1 MLPGA
6 QRGRGA
12 DGAGLSG
19 PEPEGGS
26 RGGDGAAEYGE
37 DWSGDSGGAGGIG
50 GEREAEPGGGEEA
63 MTEAEMIERLVE
75 LVRQRRM
82 EEAAELARRLLA
94 PR

>member
-1 MLPGA
+1 M
-6 QRGRGA
+6 
-12 DGAGLSG
+12 
-19 PEPEGGS
+19 
-26 RGGDGAAEYGE
+26 
-37 DWSGDSGGAGGIG
+37 
-50 GEREAEPGGGEEA
+50 AEPGGGEEA